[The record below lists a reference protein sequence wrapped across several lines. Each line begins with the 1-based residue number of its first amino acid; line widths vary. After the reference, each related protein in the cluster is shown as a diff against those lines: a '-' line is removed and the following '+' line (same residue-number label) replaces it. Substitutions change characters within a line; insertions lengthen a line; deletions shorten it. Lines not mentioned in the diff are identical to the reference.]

1 MVYSHNNSL
10 YYQYLNRN
18 LVSRVKRNQEDS
30 VIINRSAIERG
41 LFVST
46 SYRTLVD
53 EEKKQGTYNYETI
66 CMPPVDKRKR
76 NCNYSYLNESGIVQ
90 QRINGKATFVNK
102 GDVIIGKTLTKSNKN
117 GEEEIYDCSFI
128 IKSGEEGYIDKVI
141 ETVTPNGYKM
151 IKVTI
156 RNQKIPEIGDKFA
169 SRAAQ
174 KGTLGMVYSQEEMP
188 FTQDGI
194 VPDLIL
200 NPQAIPSRMTINIL
214 LEMLLGKSC
223 VLEGKFGD
231 ATPFTKNSVNIAET
245 LCDRLEKNGFNR
257 FGWETMYS
265 GFTGEPIT
273 AKIYTAP
280 SYYCRLKHM
289 VSDKVHCLD
298 MNTEVLTLDG
308 WKTAHQLTKNDLIA
322 TLKDE
327 KLVYENPIDIL
338 IYPDYE
344 GSMYYIKNQDIDLA
358 VTGNHR
364 MWVSRVCVNKGTW
377 LPYDFARAD
386 EIVGKHL
393 KYKKDALWE
402 KEYYQFIFKSCENN
416 NIVDMNSW
424 LMFFGICYAQ
434 GWSIGSETSG
444 KIYIDINKKIVKD
457 LSTALNKLGYEFTI
471 DDSDK
476 LEICDY
482 QLYLYMKQLSV
493 KDDNKKLPSWVFEL
507 SKNQIQILIRSMLV
521 GDEFYTRSHILA
533 DQIQQLCLHAGWAG
547 IISTEAVDDVLRIS
561 VITQRL
567 NPTVNNG
574 DVIDEKLIEKE
585 KCPVFCLQVPSE
597 VFYIRRNGK
606 TCWTANSRASGHVT
620 TLTRQ
625 PLEGRSR
632 DGQGEPVA
640 VVNLN
645 FYFNI
650 YLKTKTV
657 IYKCIKKIVLY

>member
-1 MVYSHNNSL
+1 
-10 YYQYLNRN
+10 
-18 LVSRVKRNQEDS
+18 
-30 VIINRSAIERG
+30 
-41 LFVST
+41 
-46 SYRTLVD
+46 
-53 EEKKQGTYNYETI
+53 
-66 CMPPVDKRKR
+66 
-76 NCNYSYLNESGIVQ
+76 
-90 QRINGKATFVNK
+90 
-102 GDVIIGKTLTKSNKN
+102 
-117 GEEEIYDCSFI
+117 
-128 IKSGEEGYIDKVI
+128 
-141 ETVTPNGYKM
+141 
-151 IKVTI
+151 
-156 RNQKIPEIGDKFA
+156 
-169 SRAAQ
+169 
-174 KGTLGMVYSQEEMP
+174 MVYSQEEMP

-200 NPQAIPSRMTINIL
+200 NPQAIPSRMTINVL

-265 GFTGEPIT
+265 GFTGEPIN

-308 WKTAHQLTKNDLIA
+308 WKTVHQLTKNDLIA

-344 GSMYYIKNQDIDLA
+344 GTMYYIKNQDIDLA

-364 MWVSRVCVNKGTW
+364 MWISRVCERKRTW

-402 KEYYQFIFKSCENN
+402 KEDYQFIFKSCENE

-424 LMFFGICYAQ
+424 LMFFGICYTE

-444 KIYIDINKKIVKD
+444 KVCVNANKKIVKD
-457 LSTALNKLGYEFTI
+457 LSTALNKLGYEFSI
-471 DDSDK
+471 EDSYK
-476 LEICDY
+476 LVISDY
-482 QLYLYMKQLSV
+482 QLYLYIKQLNV
-493 KDDNKKLPSWVFEL
+493 EDVNKKLPSWVFEL
-507 SKNQIQILIRSMLV
+507 SKNQIQILIRSMLL
-521 GDEFYTRSHILA
+521 GDEFYTTSVKLA
-533 DQIQQLCLHAGWAG
+533 DQIQQLCLHAGWVG
-547 IISTEAVDDVLRIS
+547 IISTEAVDDILRIS

-632 DGQGEPVA
+632 DGTNGHVA

-657 IYKCIKKIVLY
+657 IYKWIQKLVLY

>member
-1 MVYSHNNSL
+1 MVF
-10 YYQYLNRN
+10 
-18 LVSRVKRNQEDS
+18 K
-30 VIINRSAIERG
+30 
-41 LFVST
+41 
-46 SYRTLVD
+46 
-53 EEKKQGTYNYETI
+53 
-66 CMPPVDKRKR
+66 
-76 NCNYSYLNESGIVQ
+76 
-90 QRINGKATFVNK
+90 
-102 GDVIIGKTLTKSNKN
+102 
-117 GEEEIYDCSFI
+117 
-128 IKSGEEGYIDKVI
+128 
-141 ETVTPNGYKM
+141 
-151 IKVTI
+151 
-156 RNQKIPEIGDKFA
+156 
-169 SRAAQ
+169 Q

-200 NPQAIPSRMTINIL
+200 NPQAIPSRMTINVL

-223 VLEGKFGD
+223 VLEGTFGD
-231 ATPFTKNSVNIAET
+231 ATPFTKNSVNIAES
-245 LCDRLEKNGFNR
+245 LCDRLENNGFNR

-265 GFTGEPIT
+265 GFTGEPIS

-327 KLVYENPIDIL
+327 KLVYENPIDIM

-364 MWVSRVCVNKGTW
+364 MWISRVCVNKGTW

-386 EIVGKHL
+386 EIAGKHL
-393 KYKKDALWE
+393 KYKKDAVWE
-402 KEYYQFIFKSCENN
+402 KEDQSISVNEKQ
-416 NIVDMNSW
+416 VDMNSW
-424 LMFFGICYAQ
+424 LMFFGIWYAE
-434 GWSIGSETSG
+434 GWAIGTETSG
-444 KIYIDINKKIVKD
+444 KVCVNTNKKIVKD
-457 LSTALNKLGYEFTI
+457 LSTALNKLGYEFSI
-471 DDSDK
+471 EDSDK
-476 LEICDY
+476 LVIYDY
-482 QLYLYMKQLSV
+482 QLYLYMKPLSV
-493 KDDNKKLPSWVFEL
+493 EDDNKKLPSWVFEL
-507 SKNQIQILIRSMLV
+507 SKNQIQILIRAMLV

-547 IISTEAVDDVLRIS
+547 IISTEAVGNVLRIR

-567 NPTVNNG
+567 NPIVNNC

-650 YLKTKTV
+650 YLN
-657 IYKCIKKIVLY
+657 IYLNMKKLIYLLKRYIKNYMWI